1 MYHIQQKK
9 NFYESSNLLLNWCKD
24 APVKFLSKSAETK
37 RKILNLIGSNFIY
50 KDGKL
55 SIELNPVF
63 ELILK
68 TDFSKNDG
76 E

>member
-1 MYHIQQKK
+1 M
-9 NFYESSNLLLNWCKD
+9 
-24 APVKFLSKSAETK
+24 SKSAETK

-68 TDFSKNDG
+68 TDFSKNGG